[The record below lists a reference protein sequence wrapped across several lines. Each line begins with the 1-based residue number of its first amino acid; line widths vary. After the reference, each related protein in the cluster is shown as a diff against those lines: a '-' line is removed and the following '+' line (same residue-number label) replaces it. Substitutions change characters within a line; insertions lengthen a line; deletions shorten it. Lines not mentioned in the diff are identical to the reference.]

1 MESDLHSN
9 LIPRK
14 YQEEIFIQAQDR
26 NIIAALGTGS
36 GKTLIGAL
44 LLKWMALKDT
54 RSRTMFFLVPKVALV
69 EQQGK
74 YLKDHTPFKVKLLYG
89 SMDIDLADRQGWQAC
104 FEQHELF
111 VMTAQIFLN
120 FLAHSIWSIDKT
132 SIIIFDEC
140 HHARKKHAYNQITN
154 GFYFHTP
161 VDQRPKIFGMT
172 ASPIWDTKDATG
184 SLATLERNLDAIVI
198 GVKEHLT
205 ELEHNVPKPNEVI
218 EVFRPASNTHF
229 DTHDLYNT
237 LNVFSDL
244 LSSQETIE
252 WVKVKTRYQ
261 SALSNLGHYCAEVF
275 LFNEMDFRVAQ
286 VIGESTVGSEIC
298 ADYVSLPGLGPKSL
312 HPDMLHVQAIIDDFR
327 PFFNTSGV
335 SPSRVPLNDCTPKLS
350 KLVEIL
356 LSFTTGVS
364 MAFQAIIFVEQRH
377 VASCLAHILPCID
390 GLGGWLKPGLLLGE
404 GAGLSGAPKMVSSFM
419 GGEWTAKKREET
431 LAQFRSGE
439 INILVATSVAE
450 EGLHFPDC
458 SLVIRY
464 DPLQHLVGYVQSRGR
479 ARNMVASTFVVMIQ
493 EDDTVQL
500 GRYRRFLDGE
510 PEVKKLLNS
519 KRIRDTST
527 EDDDDDEESDA
538 VYELNL
544 QSRER
549 YVVPGTGATLNYDNA
564 INLLNHLCALIPCD
578 AFTPTHIPKY
588 EPIVTAER
596 PVADDPLLVDVC
608 GYGCTLRLPPSL
620 PLPPKYLTFSGPVK
634 LSKKEAKRAVA
645 FKAVKALRE
654 FEVFDAYLLPTSK
667 ESSKRGRKGTQGK
680 SDVDGRGYV
689 NVGGIPPMM
698 NVGVRNPWHMGSPSR
713 GLSPSGCEGRILWL
727 HAVWI
732 NGTRSAGVVSEVPL
746 PSCEAWTQRRDFF
759 RMNKPRPLDLRREI
773 GPSETEEELCEWMAK
788 YTTSGIWYRVMGRPV
803 DGHPS
808 FYVVPLVAEAPYP
821 RVDFRAL
828 CKFAAHPYGN
838 TDWSEITLEHY
849 GHLFVMNNNQHGRP
863 YLLRRIRHDLSPQTS
878 PPPGS
883 REDAFPTFY
892 EYWIDRWKRKKR
904 EAQVPEDGPLIEV
917 YRLPRYRDSKYY
929 QDQQDLPEETVYGA
943 SDGAIIP
950 QGSCAWLDLPQAML
964 KTFEI
969 LPILAHRII
978 DVYRARCARLDFG
991 LPAIRTNL
999 QVEAFTVPSTD
1010 APYSNQR
1017 LETLGDS
1024 VLKLCVTVHAFNKY
1038 PHRHEGQ
1045 LSALRQSTISNQ
1057 CLMARAKEVGLESY
1071 LISEQLDLAIW
1082 PHSQG
1087 IRNKAEA
1094 LGIELGSN
1102 AHKRVSRIIARR
1114 SLQDCMEATLGAA
1127 FATAG
1132 IPMALQAGDAI
1143 GLSFGGIVPWPMRY
1157 EKHAGIPGY
1166 VASPLFSHL
1175 QEMLGYTFRR
1185 TELVAEAM
1193 THPSFASE
1201 VGGPSYQRLEFLGDA
1216 VLDLIVVSYLYDK
1229 FPKATSHQ
1237 LSFPRTR
1244 AICSTALAWVAVNR
1258 LQLHKV
1264 MLINNVELSMLIAQ
1278 YVPLLEDCP
1287 AEDIVRQG
1295 WKYEPPKAI
1304 SDVFEGLLGAILI
1317 DTDWDYEKTAVIT
1330 ENIMEDVLTQL
1341 SPTLQLYP
1349 GPELTTWVA
1358 MSGCRGLEIRKSE
1371 KHGKGERVS
1380 IVIHGTTVS
1389 GPITSPSFS
1398 LAKNAACAR
1407 ALDIL
1412 RDPSSDK
1419 SLSRLCTCK
1428 QGGMSFATRCE
1439 EENSIDESEAEEE
1452 EVERILLAG
1461 LS

>member
-1 MESDLHSN
+1 MESDLQSN
-9 LIPRK
+9 LIPRR
-14 YQEEIFIQAQDR
+14 YQEEIFIQAQGR
-26 NIIAALGTGS
+26 NVIAALGTGS

-54 RSRTMFFLVPKVALV
+54 RSRTMIFLVPKVALV

-74 YLKDHTPFKVKLLYG
+74 YLNDHTPFKVKLLYG

-104 FEQHELF
+104 FDQHELF

-140 HHARKKHAYNQITN
+140 HHARKKHAYNQIMN

-161 VDQRPKIFGMT
+161 VEQRPKIFGMT

-184 SLATLERNLDAIVI
+184 SLATLERNLDAVVI

-205 ELEHNVPKPNEVI
+205 ELELSVPKPNEVI
-218 EVFRPASNTHF
+218 EVFRPAPNTHL
-229 DTHDLYNT
+229 DTHGLYHT

-244 LSSQETIE
+244 LSSQESIE
-252 WVKVKTRYQ
+252 WFKVQGRYQ
-261 SALSNLGHYCAEVF
+261 SVLSNLGHYCAELF
-275 LFNEMDFRVAQ
+275 LFHEMDFRVAQ
-286 VIGESTVGSEIC
+286 VIGESTIGSDIC
-298 ADYVSLPGLGPKSL
+298 ADYISLPGLEPKSI
-312 HPDMLHVQAIIDDFR
+312 HPDMLHMRSVLDDYR
-327 PFFNTSGV
+327 PFFSTPEV
-335 SPSRVPLNDCTPKLS
+335 SPSRVPLNECTPKLC
-350 KLVEIL
+350 KLIEIL
-356 LSFTTGVS
+356 LSHVTGAS
-364 MAFQAIIFVEQRH
+364 SAFQAIVFVEQRH
-377 VASCLAHILPCID
+377 VASCLAHILPRVD
-390 GLGGWLKPGLLLGE
+390 ELGGRFNPGLLLGE
-404 GAGLSGAPKMVSSFM
+404 GTGLNGAPKAMSRFM

-431 LAQFRSGE
+431 LGQFRSGE
-439 INILVATSVAE
+439 INILIATSVAE

-458 SLVIRY
+458 SLVVRY

-479 ARNMVASTFVVMIQ
+479 ARNMTASTFVIMIQ

-500 GRYRRFLDGE
+500 EKYRRFLDGE

-519 KRIRDTST
+519 KRSRDAPTDND
-527 EDDDDDEESDA
+527 EDDEEEDDA
-538 VYELNL
+538 IYELNL
-544 QSRER
+544 QNRER
-549 YVVPGTGATLNYDNA
+549 YVVPETGATLNYDNA

-578 AFTPTHIPKY
+578 AFTPTHRPKY
-588 EPIVTAER
+588 EPIATAEQ
-596 PVADDPLLVDVC
+596 PVSDAPLPVDAC
-608 GYGCTLRLPPSL
+608 GYACTLRLPPSL
-620 PLPPKYLTFSGPVK
+620 PLPPTHLTFAGPVK

-654 FEVFDAYLLPTSK
+654 FDVFDAYLLPTSK
-667 ESSKRGRKGTQGK
+667 GSSQRGKKGIKGK
-680 SDVDGRGYV
+680 FDVDGRGYV
-689 NVGGIPPMM
+689 DVGGIPPMM
-698 NVGVRNPWHMGSPSR
+698 NVDVRNPWHMGSPSR
-713 GLSPSGCEGRILWL
+713 GLSPSGCEGRMLWL

-732 NGTRSAGVVSEVPL
+732 NGTRSAGIVSEVPL
-746 PSCEAWTQRRDFF
+746 PPCEAWTERRDFF

-773 GPSETEEELCEWMAK
+773 GPGETEEELCERMAK

-808 FYVVPLVAEAPYP
+808 FYIVPLVAEAPYP
-821 RVDFRAL
+821 RVDFHAL
-828 CKFAAHPYGN
+828 CKFAVHPYGN
-838 TDWSEITLEHY
+838 YDWSGITPEHY
-849 GHLFVMNNNQHGRP
+849 DRLFVMNNNQHGRP
-863 YLLRRIRHDLSPQTS
+863 YLLRRIRHDISPQTS

-883 REDAFPTFY
+883 REDAFPSFY
-892 EYWIDRWKRKKR
+892 EYWIDRWKRRKR
-904 EAQVPEDGPLIEV
+904 EARVPEDGPLIEV
-917 YRLPRYRDSKYY
+917 YRLPRYRDSKYF
-929 QDQQDLPEETVYGA
+929 QDPQDLTVETVYGA

-969 LPILAHRII
+969 LPVLAHRII

-999 QVEAFTVPSTD
+999 QVEAFTIPSAD

-1024 VLKLCVTVHAFNKY
+1024 VLKLCVTVHSFNKY

-1087 IRNKAEA
+1087 IGDKAEA
-1094 LGIELGSN
+1094 FGSELGDN

-1127 FATAG
+1127 FATGG

-1143 GLSFGGIVPWPMRY
+1143 GLAFGGTVPWPMRY
-1157 EKHAGIPGY
+1157 EKHAGIPEY
-1166 VASPLFSHL
+1166 AASPLFSHL

-1185 TELVAEAM
+1185 TELIAEAM

-1237 LSFPRTR
+1237 LSFPRSR

-1278 YVPLLEDCP
+1278 YVPMLEDCP

-1358 MSGCRGLEIRKSE
+1358 MSGCRELEIRKSE
-1371 KHGKGERVS
+1371 KRGKGESVS
-1380 IVIHGTTVS
+1380 VVVHGTTVS

-1398 LAKNAACAR
+1398 LAKHAACAR

-1439 EENSIDESEAEEE
+1439 ENSVGESEVEEE
-1452 EVERILLAG
+1452 EVERILLDG